1 MSNEFI
7 PHRSS
12 LIAHHSSLI
21 THPSS
26 LIPHHS
32 SLITHPSS
40 LIPHH
45 SSLITHPSSLIP
57 HHSLT
62 THSPLITHYSLTT
75 HHESLVTLQSL
86 QVALPEQLGPY
97 RISAMLGEGGMG
109 AVYRA
114 QDTRLGRDVA
124 IKVLTAVTLSDQ
136 EKLQRFEQEARTT
149 GMLNH

>member
-1 MSNEFI
+1 MSDGRASTI
-7 PHRSS
+7 RAATHHPS
-12 LIAHHSSLI
+12 L

-45 SSLITHPSSLIP
+45 SSLITH
-57 HHSLT
+57 
-62 THSPLITHYSLTT
+62 SPLITHYLRTT

-124 IKVLTAVTLSDQ
+124 I
-136 EKLQRFEQEARTT
+136 
-149 GMLNH
+149 